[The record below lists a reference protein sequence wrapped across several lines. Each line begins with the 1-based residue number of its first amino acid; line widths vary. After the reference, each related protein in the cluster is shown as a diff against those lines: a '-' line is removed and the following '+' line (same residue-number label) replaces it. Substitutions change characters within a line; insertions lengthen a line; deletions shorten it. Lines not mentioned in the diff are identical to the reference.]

1 MLTCNS
7 TLVDFWF
14 GDAKEVISILELSM
28 QNVIAINYVIGN
40 SDEFDPRNPSI
51 RIFL

>member
-7 TLVDFWF
+7 ALVNFWF
-14 GDAKEVISILELSM
+14 GDSKEVISILELSM
-28 QNVIAINYVIGN
+28 QNVIAINHVIGN
-40 SDEFDPRNPSI
+40 SDEFDPRNPPI